1 MDYIDEI
8 DLLNDQLR
16 EKDKQIS
23 ELQQIICN
31 LTEAQKNDTECIDV
45 ESEQKLGFWER
56 HITLS
61 YMALCVV
68 IMFGIIVIVSPL
80 LWPLWWKGFGCSM
93 QLTYTY
99 AALVSIGLGIIA
111 WMNTPRGRHW
121 LKTL

>member
-23 ELQQIICN
+23 ELHQIICN
-31 LTEAQKNDTECIDV
+31 LTEGQKNDTECIDV

-61 YMALCVV
+61 YIALCVV
-68 IMFGIIVIVSPL
+68 ILLGLIVLASPFLIPL
-80 LWPLWWKGFGCSM
+80 LWKGLGSSM
-93 QLTYTY
+93 QLVYTFT
-99 AALVSIGLGIIA
+99 AIAFVGLGIIA
-111 WMNTPRGRHW
+111 WMNTPKGRHW
-121 LKTL
+121 LKRL